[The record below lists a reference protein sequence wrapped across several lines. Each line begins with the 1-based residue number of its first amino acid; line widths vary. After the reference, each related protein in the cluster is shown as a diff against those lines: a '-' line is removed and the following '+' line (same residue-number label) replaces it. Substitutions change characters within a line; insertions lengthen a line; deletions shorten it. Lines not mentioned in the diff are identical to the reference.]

1 MKYKNTTVA
10 TFLSRPNRFIGIVD
24 IEGKEHTVH
33 IKNTG
38 RCKELLKPNNLVILE
53 KSQNTLRK
61 TQYDLVSVYK
71 SNDILINMDS
81 QLPNQLVYDFLPRS
95 GLFTDGANVRRE
107 VTYGSSRFDIYVED
121 GERKAFIE
129 VKGVTLEQDG
139 KCYFP
144 DAPTERGIKHLNE
157 LINSISDGYEA
168 YVIFVIQFK
177 NAKSLSPNDKTHPAF
192 GNALREAYKRGVKL
206 LAYDCIVEE
215 DFVEINNKIN
225 IIL

>member
-71 SNDILINMDS
+71 NNDNLINMDS

-144 DAPTERGIKHLNE
+144 DAPTERGVKHLNE

-192 GNALREAYKRGVKL
+192 GKALREAHKRGVKL